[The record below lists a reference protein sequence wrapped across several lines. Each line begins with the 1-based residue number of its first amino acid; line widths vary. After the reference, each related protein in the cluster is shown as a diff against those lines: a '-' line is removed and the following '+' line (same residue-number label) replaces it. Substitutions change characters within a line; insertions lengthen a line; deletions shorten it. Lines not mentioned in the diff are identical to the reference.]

1 MHRSTLS
8 TAAALLLA
16 VLAPAFVAPA
26 AAQPAP
32 VDVSPFVRKDSF
44 ENITLSPTGEYLAA
58 TVPLED
64 RTGLVV
70 MRRADKAVTAR
81 FTLGKDTHF
90 QGLYWVNDGRLLASI
105 AEAFGTRD
113 QPSLTGELFGVD
125 VDGKNQRMLIGF
137 RAETNP
143 QASRLRPATAD
154 SVYAEIV
161 DTLPEDEDHVLVAVT
176 PYSPDAY
183 TRLERLDVRDGKRT
197 PVTRVSGKFASFV
210 TDNANRVRL
219 ASASGKRNES
229 LLFHRADDDA
239 AWTQVNDE
247 GVTRRREI
255 PIGFSSDDKT
265 AYLLVESRDGP
276 DRIVAWNTETGD
288 RRDVA
293 QHASHDPD
301 EVLYN
306 LGRGVVPLGVRYDTG
321 PVGELQFFGDEAG
334 DVRTH
339 RMLAKAFAGHDVTVT
354 STSDDG
360 RLALVRVSNA
370 TNAGDFYL
378 FDVVNKKAD
387 FLVSSAEWFD
397 PAAMGEVRAVSLP
410 ARDGRTLH
418 GVLTL
423 PPGSAGKN
431 LPLVVNPHGG
441 PIGVRDDFSF
451 QVEPQ
456 MLAKAGYAVLQ
467 VNFRGSAGYGL
478 AFEHAGA
485 REWGKAMQDD
495 VTDATK
501 WAIAQGIAD
510 GGRVC
515 IYGASYGAYASMMAL
530 VREPKL
536 YRCGVGYVGV
546 YDLDQMIAEDSGDS
560 ASSAEWHRQWVGERG
575 RMAAV
580 SPNRLAESIEA
591 PVFLAAGG
599 EDTIAPVE
607 HTRAMESALRSA
619 GVAVESLY
627 YKNESH
633 GFYTVEHQQEYNA
646 KLLDFLA
653 RHLGGAR
660 AAGAAAAAAGSD

>member
-1 MHRSTLS
+1 MHRNAPRP
-8 TAAALLLA
+8 AAVLLLALLL
-16 VLAPAFVAPA
+16 PAFAAPV

-32 VDVSPFVRKDSF
+32 VDVAPFVRKDTF

-58 TVPLED
+58 TVPLDD

-70 MRRADKAVTAR
+70 MRRADKQVTAR

-90 QGLYWVNDGRLLASI
+90 QDLYWVNDHRLLASI

-113 QPSLTGELFGVD
+113 QPSMTGELFGVD
-125 VDGKNQRMLIGF
+125 VDGKNQRMLVGY
-137 RAETNP
+137 RAEFNT
-143 QASRLRPATAD
+143 QASRLNTANAD
-154 SVYAEIV
+154 SVYAEMV
-161 DTLPEDEDHVLVAVT
+161 DTLPDEENYVLVAVT
-176 PYSPDAY
+176 PYVADAH
-183 TRLERLDVRDGKRT
+183 TRLERMDVRNGKRT

-219 ASASGKRNES
+219 ASASGSTNEN

-239 AWTQVNDE
+239 EWTLVNDE
-247 GVTRRREI
+247 KKTGRREL
-255 PIGFSSDDKT
+255 PIGFSPDDKT

-276 DRIVAWNTETGD
+276 DRIVAWDTVGGE
-288 RRDVA
+288 RRDA
-293 QHASHDPD
+293 ARHASHDPY
-301 EVLYN
+301 EILYT
-306 LGRGVVPLGVRYDTG
+306 LGRDSVPVGVRYDTG
-321 PVGELQFFGDEAG
+321 PVGELAFFGDEAG

-339 RMLAKAFAGHDVTVT
+339 RMLAKAFAGHNATVT
-354 STSDDG
+354 STTDDG
-360 RLALVRVSNA
+360 KLALVYVANA
-370 TNAGDFYL
+370 TNAGDYYL
-378 FDVVNKKAD
+378 FDVAAKKAD

-397 PAAMGEVRAVSLP
+397 PASMGEVRAVSLP
-410 ARDGRTLH
+410 SRDGKTLH

-423 PPGSAGKN
+423 PPGSDGRN

-441 PIGVRDDFSF
+441 PFGIRDDFSF

-467 VNFRGSAGYGL
+467 VNFRGSGGYGL

-485 REWGKAMQDD
+485 KQWGRTMQDD
-495 VTDATK
+495 LTDATK

-510 GGRVC
+510 GRRVC
-515 IYGASYGAYASMMAL
+515 IYGASYGAYAAMMGL
-530 VREPKL
+530 VREPEL

-560 ASSAEWHRQWVGERG
+560 HSSAEFHRQWVGERG
-575 RMAAV
+575 RMSEV
-580 SPNRLAESIEA
+580 SPNRLAASIKA

-607 HTRAMESALRSA
+607 HTRAMESALRKA
-619 GVAVESLY
+619 GVPVESLY

-633 GFYTVEHQQEYNA
+633 GFYTVEHQTEYNA

-653 RHLGGAR
+653 RHIGGAR
-660 AAGAAAAAAGSD
+660 AAGGAAAGGGD